1 MEAGTVSDVITE
13 IHRWREVLSDLPP
26 ARTETEAIDRITALE
41 ELTSVGAAAQA
52 RETLTF
58 DMHRRNREAEEGVP
72 SRSQGK
78 GLGAEIGLARK
89 VSRARGSKLLGF
101 SRSLLMDLPKT
112 YASLK
117 GGDISEE
124 KARVVA
130 KETDWLPRDK
140 RHQVDDR
147 MADRLAEV
155 GVGRLGNEVRAL
167 AQQLDQKAAVEHL
180 DRCVEERAVTVRPAP
195 GSMAYLTALLPLSQ
209 AVAAYT
215 NLSKSA
221 QSIVGIGQSDGR
233 TQGQVMAD
241 LLVER
246 TTGQDSAE
254 AIPTEVHVVMNENS
268 LFDPGETPAWFPGF
282 GPIPA
287 KTARDFIADNEASVF
302 IRRLYTRPSDGQL
315 VRMDSKRREFSGLL
329 RRMVVIRDDVCRSP
343 FCDAQ
348 IKHADH
354 SQAFAAGGET
364 NWDNASGLCA
374 ACNFLKEVPGWRHEA
389 TAEEL
394 VVRTPT
400 GHRYRIGTKPIGKP
414 VANSRERPRSNLPD
428 EQAPDAGSDDSS
440 TPAREEIPNPANGG
454 RPGAAHGEGPGP
466 ASDERPGAPSD
477 PELYKVRISP
487 LRKIESPKLEGKYSS
502 LKIDMWESYVEPPS
516 PVELCLEK
524 QLVEFVSAG

>member
-1 MEAGTVSDVITE
+1 MLAEILVSVPTASVIGMEAETVSDVITE
-13 IHRWREVLSDLPP
+13 IHRWREILSDLPP
-26 ARTETEAIDRITALE
+26 ARTENEAIDRITALE
-41 ELTSVGAAAQA
+41 ELTSVSAAAQA

-58 DMHRRNREAEEGVP
+58 DMHRRNREAEEGM
-72 SRSQGK
+72 SIRRQGR

-101 SRSLLMDLPKT
+101 ARSLLLDLPHT

-117 GGDISEE
+117 TGDISEE

-130 KETDWLPRDK
+130 KETAWLPRDK
-140 RHQVDDR
+140 QHQVDER
-147 MADRLAEV
+147 MAGRLAEV

-180 DRCVEERAVTVRPAP
+180 DRCMEERAVTVRPAP
-195 GSMAYLTALLPLSQ
+195 GNMAYLTALLPLSQ

-215 NLSKSA
+215 NLSRSA
-221 QSIVGIGQSDGR
+221 QSVVGVGQSERR
-233 TQGQVMAD
+233 TQGQVMSD

-246 TTGQDSAE
+246 ITGQGSAE
-254 AIPTEVHVVMNENS
+254 AIPTEVHVVMHESS
-268 LFDPGETPAWFPGF
+268 LFDADETPAWFPGF

-287 KTARDFIADNEASVF
+287 KTARDFIAENEAPVF
-302 IRRLYTRPSDGQL
+302 IRRMYTRPSDGQL

-343 FCDAQ
+343 WCDAQ

-364 NWDNASGLCA
+364 AWDNASGLCA
-374 ACNFLKEVPGWRHEA
+374 ACNFLKELPGWRHEA

-400 GHRYRIGTKPIGKP
+400 GHRYQIATRPLGTPTR
-414 VANSRERPRSNLPD
+414 NSSQLPRSNLTN
-428 EQAPDAGSDDSS
+428 E
-440 TPAREEIPNPANGG
+440 
-454 RPGAAHGEGPGP
+454 P
-466 ASDERPGAPSD
+466 ASDESGEPS
-477 PELYKVRISP
+477 LLKVRIPP
-487 LRKIESPKLEGKYSS
+487 LRTVEGPRRGGKCESLSADVWGCR
-502 LKIDMWESYVEPPS
+502 DEPPS
-516 PVELCLEK
+516 ALERCLAG
-524 QLVEFVSAG
+524 QLADFGSAV

>member
-1 MEAGTVSDVITE
+1 MDAEPVSDVIAE
-13 IHRWREVLSDLPP
+13 IHRWREKLSDLPP
-26 ARTETEAIDRITALE
+26 ARTEHEAIDRITALE
-41 ELTSVGAAAQA
+41 ELVSVSAAAQA

-72 SRSQGK
+72 SRKQGR

-117 GGDISEE
+117 SGNISEE

-140 RHQVDDR
+140 RHQVDER
-147 MADRLAEV
+147 MSDRLSEV

-180 DRCVEERAVTVRPAP
+180 DRCMEERAVSVRPAP
-195 GSMAYLTALLPLSQ
+195 GNMAYLTALLPLSQ

-215 NLSKSA
+215 NLAKSA
-221 QSIVGIGQSDGR
+221 QSIVGIGQAEGR
-233 TQGQVMAD
+233 SQSQIMAD

-246 TTGQDSAE
+246 TTGQDNAE
-254 AIPTEVHVVMNENS
+254 AIPIEVHVVMNENS
-268 LFDPGETPAWFPGF
+268 LFSPGDTPAWFPGF

-287 KTARDFIADNEASVF
+287 KTARDFIADNEAATF

-343 FCDAQ
+343 WCDAK

-354 SQAFAAGGET
+354 AQSYAAGGGT
-364 NWDNASGLCA
+364 DWDNASGLCA

-400 GHRYRIGTKPIGKP
+400 GHRYRIGTRPIGKP
-414 VANSRERPRSNLPD
+414 DANSRERPRSKLAD
-428 EQAPDAGSDDSS
+428 EQAPDPVSESNLFS
-440 TPAREEIPNPANGG
+440 
-454 RPGAAHGEGPGP
+454 
-466 ASDERPGAPSD
+466 
-477 PELYKVRISP
+477 VRIPP
-487 LRKIESPKLEGKYSS
+487 LRKVKAPRLVEPFESLNV
-502 LKIDMWESYVEPPS
+502 DVWEHYEEPPS
-516 PVELCLEK
+516 TVEVCLGR
-524 QLVEFVSAG
+524 QVADYASTA